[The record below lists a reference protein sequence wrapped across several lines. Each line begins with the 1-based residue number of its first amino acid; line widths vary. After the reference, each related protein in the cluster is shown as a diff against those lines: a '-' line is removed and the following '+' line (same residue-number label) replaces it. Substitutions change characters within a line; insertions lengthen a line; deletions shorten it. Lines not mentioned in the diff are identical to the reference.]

1 MSKFYYCPI
10 CGETTFPTTNICP
23 KCQNYIT
30 PYESLQEV
38 DYYRDKS
45 MKLIGN
51 YSYARQ
57 ILIDEEVSS
66 NPLYNPNTNTH
77 NAEKEYN
84 QRIASIFN
92 QKKEEANVPKCP
104 TCGSTNIKKIST
116 SSKVFGA
123 AMFGLFSKTAR
134 SQFECQN
141 CHYKW

>member
-51 YSYARQ
+51 YSY
-57 ILIDEEVSS
+57 VSS